1 MPRYFGLIAAAIV
14 LLAAGIYLGGHP
26 DRLPGFV
33 RDPLVG
39 DQDTRVVREAIQDIH
54 DTYYRSIP

>member
-1 MPRYFGLIAAAIV
+1 MPRYLALIAAAIV
-14 LLAAGIYLGGHP
+14 LLVAGIYLGGHP

-39 DQDTRVVREAIQDIH
+39 DQDTAVVR
-54 DTYYRSIP
+54 